1 MNDVRG
7 SRFKE
12 RTGSGFS
19 QRSMKVVDGARTF
32 SMTKAQ
38 PGGPW
43 ITGKSDAS
51 LGEAATG
58 SFLESRSP
66 DVIQRTRFPP
76 ERSERMLKD
85 KHRFDQ
91 INHVIHGPG

>member
-1 MNDVRG
+1 MGKRMLVYG
-7 SRFKE
+7 VCS
-12 RTGSGFS
+12 
-19 QRSMKVVDGARTF
+19 ARTMDHRKVC
-32 SMTKAQ
+32 SVS
-38 PGGPW
+38 PPLH
-43 ITGKSDAS
+43 AS

-91 INHVIHGPG
+91 INHKHTP